1 MSAVHNEQTKLLA
14 TAINNVAVA
23 FIVIGAVTPMTAA
36 SFGVPTAPTPRQRF
50 LRDHLALCGHG
61 PTFPGETCAAEHEAV
76 NSGEIFVTFI
86 IPAIV
91 VAGAYLAVLANERAV
106 RRSERMPPGE

>member
-36 SFGVPTAPTPRQRF
+36 SFGVPTVPT
-50 LRDHLALCGHG
+50 LTLG
-61 PTFPGETCAAEHEAV
+61 
-76 NSGEIFVTFI
+76 SGFFVTI
-86 IPAIV
+86 WLC
-91 VAGAYLAVLANERAV
+91 AGAALHFLARRAL
-106 RRSERMPPGE
+106 RSMKP